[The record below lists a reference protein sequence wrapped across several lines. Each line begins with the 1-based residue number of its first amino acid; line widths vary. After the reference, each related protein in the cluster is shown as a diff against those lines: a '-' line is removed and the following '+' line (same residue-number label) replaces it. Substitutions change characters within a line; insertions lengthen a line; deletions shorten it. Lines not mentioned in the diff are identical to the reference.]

1 MSQAEHDSTTP
12 TAARLRARLEVAVEK
27 LIEALDTLH
36 GRLRQMRRRSGWP
49 NARRPGTFGPICP
62 L

>member
-1 MSQAEHDSTTP
+1 MSQAGHDFTTP
-12 TAARLRARLEVAVEK
+12 TAARLRARLDVAVEK

-36 GRLRQMRRRSGWP
+36 GRLGKCDADPIGRTP
-49 NARRPGTFGPICP
+49 DNPARIGPICP